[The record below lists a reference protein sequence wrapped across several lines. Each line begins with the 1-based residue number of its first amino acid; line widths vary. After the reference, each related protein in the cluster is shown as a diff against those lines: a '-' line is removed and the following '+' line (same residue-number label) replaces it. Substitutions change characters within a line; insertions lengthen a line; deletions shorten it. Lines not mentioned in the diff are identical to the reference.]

1 MLLISEMAEQITK
14 DIKKLRNGE
23 MPIELANAV
32 TRKHQLYLNTILAM
46 AKCKAAID
54 KVTK

>member
-1 MLLISEMAEQITK
+1 MLSISEMAEEISQ
-14 DIKKLRNGE
+14 DIKELRKGRT
-23 MPIELANAV
+23 PVELANAT

-46 AKCKAAID
+46 AKSKAAID